1 MVLDLLF
8 ALGLLASTA
17 SQLRPAGSPVGPGEV
32 CLASWVLLML
42 TREAGRLGPPVTGS
56 LRVLLTFWTVFA
68 LAMCLGTMTGFAIGD
83 VHDPVWFMH
92 DIFAYG
98 LVAAISCLSV
108 VEPGARSRMHRVAW
122 LTTTLGSAWLGLQVA
137 HGWGLVAIG
146 DIDPW
151 EWDRFRGLTDNANQ
165 LALFCTIMSLLA
177 LHLAEAADGIGKRV
191 CALLCCVV
199 ATIVGRLTKSDAFLL
214 ALLAAVPVFVV
225 LKLRTWLLRSERK
238 LNLRTASAWICILA
252 VPAVLAYVVPIGVLN
267 VDQSTR
273 VIEEMTRGGATNETK
288 ENARLRVHIW
298 TAAIWRGIESGALGL
313 GPGPHLEIPQAILAS
328 RRESTN
334 EPGHV
339 EHPQFNF
346 APNFEAHNT
355 LLDLFVQGGL
365 PADAAVVW
373 LFATALVM
381 TCRARLDA
389 MTALLAGMAVFSIF
403 HLIVRHPIAW
413 FAISFC
419 LVRAGD
425 TLRLSTTPRSSP
437 IHAKDNRRVA
447 RTANA

>member
-1 MVLDLLF
+1 MVLDLLL

-17 SQLRPAGSPVGPGEV
+17 SQLRPAGSPVGPGEI

-42 TREAGRLGPPVTGS
+42 AREAGRLGPPVTGS
-56 LRVLLTFWTVFA
+56 LQVLLTFWSVFA
-68 LAMCLGTMTGFAIGD
+68 LALCLGTMTGFAIRD

-92 DIFAYG
+92 DVFAYA
-98 LVAAISCLSV
+98 LVAAVSCLTV

-137 HGWGLVAIG
+137 LGWGLVTIG

-151 EWDRFRGLTDNANQ
+151 EWDRFRGLCDNSNQ
-165 LALFCTIMSLLA
+165 LALVCIIMSLLA
-177 LHLAEAADGIGKRV
+177 LHLAEVANGIGKRV
-191 CALLCCVV
+191 CALLCCAI

-214 ALLAAVPVFVV
+214 ALLAVVPAYLV
-225 LKLRTWLLRSERK
+225 LKFRTWLLRSDRNLK
-238 LNLRTASAWICILA
+238 LRTAWAWICILA
-252 VPAVLAYVVPIGVLN
+252 FPAVLAYVVPIGLSVAG
-267 VDQSTR
+267 QSTR

-298 TAAIWRGIESGALGL
+298 TAAIRRGIESGALGL
-313 GPGPHLEIPQAILAS
+313 GPGPHLEIPQAILAG

-339 EHPQFNF
+339 EHPQLSS

-365 PADAAVVW
+365 PAVAAFVW
-373 LFATALVM
+373 LLASAFAVTF
-381 TCRARLDA
+381 RARLDA
-389 MTALLAGMAVFSIF
+389 LTALLAGVAVFSIF
-403 HLIVRHPIAW
+403 HLIVRHPIFW
-413 FAISFC
+413 FALSFC
-419 LVRAGD
+419 LIRAGD
-425 TLRLSTTPRSSP
+425 VLRLSTTLRSSQ
-437 IHAKDNRRVA
+437 IHAQANRRVA
-447 RTANA
+447 RIADA